1 MLIRVLGHQHGYYAR
16 DSNEAPRRSAALTTR
31 LAVPRSRTTERADSN
46 AESLLVEVP
55 HRTAAEIVRKVTL
68 LLKTSD
74 GQARIAVLRE
84 MLRTMQLHARN
95 VSTSL
100 KLARESGA
108 TLLVSGKYNIVPAQG
123 DTAATLNLTAK
134 IVRVNEG
141 RFLSEVVDGRQIQ
154 RDIILNDALG
164 NLQTMQG
171 QVAYQ
176 ILYQRDKALP
186 FSQNQLIEAATKV
199 PARAFEAYIKGL
211 LTPALDSRE
220 NYFRNA
226 LRLYQ
231 EVTPDGTFADAALEL
246 GHLYLGQRKFPE
258 AVDSFERVINAN
270 QQCKERSKNEGRI
283 GQCNDESYAEASFYI
298 GLIKWQQSN
307 YEQALAVLRPLAE
320 DLKLTSVYNT
330 LGAIAVQAARAEKK
344 NEGKSAALLKEG
356 LELLKKAAESS
367 PEDLNVRFNYGI
379 ALFLQGDFME
389 TAAQLRPII
398 AARPTDGEAYY
409 ILSKAL
415 QQQNDA
421 AAATAVDNQARTN
434 LTVGNRY
441 ANLEKEWLKS
451 KTISDVP
458 LRVEQPQR
466 KDFVSVVLS
475 RRSSAPVQTAVSE
488 TENLLAQARIYYKN
502 GNDDEAMAVLRR
514 VLAGEPMSAE
524 SYLILGKIHLRRGDL
539 DQAISSFKTAIF
551 WDNRQIDAHVSLG
564 KIFLERGDCLQV
576 KNYSASAMEID
587 ANNPDAVALQRQAER
602 CSK

>member
-1 MLIRVLGHQHGYYAR
+1 MLK
-16 DSNEAPRRSAALTTR
+16 
-31 LAVPRSRTTERADSN
+31 
-46 AESLLVEVP
+46 
-55 HRTAAEIVRKVTL
+55 RTAYLLSLMLVIGGLVGVQAQQRATDVVMVLPFENTSDKAEFNWVGESFALALSELLRVPGLNVVSNSERKVIQQSL
-68 LLKTSD
+68 RIPLTSLPSL
-74 GQARIAVLRE
+74 AA
-84 MLRTMQLHARN
+84 
-95 VSTSL
+95 SL
-100 KLARESGA
+100 KLAQRSGA

-123 DTAATLNLTAK
+123 DIAATLNLTAK

-154 RDIILNDALG
+154 RDIILNDAIA

-186 FSQNQLIEAATKV
+186 FSQNQLIESASKV

-211 LTPALDSRE
+211 LTPAAEARE

-226 LRLYQ
+226 MRLYT

-246 GHLYLGQRKFPE
+246 GHLYLGQRKFAE
-258 AVDSFERVINAN
+258 AVDSFERVVNAN
-270 QQCKERSKNEGRI
+270 QQCKERAKNDNKI
-283 GQCNDESYAEASFYI
+283 PHCNDESFAEASFYI
-298 GLIKWQQSN
+298 GLIKWQQGN
-307 YEQALAVLRPLAE
+307 YEQALGVLRPLAE

-330 LGAIAVQAARAEKK
+330 LGSIAVQASRAEKK

-356 LELLKKAAESS
+356 LDLLKRAAESS
-367 PEDLNVRFNYGI
+367 PEDLNVRFNYGL
-379 ALFLQGDFME
+379 ALFIDGNYPE
-389 TAAQLRPII
+389 SAIQLRSII
-398 AARPTDGEAYY
+398 ASRPSDGEAYY

-415 QQQNDA
+415 VQQND
-421 AAATAVDNQARTN
+421 TSNAVAIDNKARTF
-434 LTVGNRY
+434 LTGGNRY
-441 ANLEKEWLKS
+441 ANLEKEWVRSKS
-451 KTISDVP
+451 VADVP

-475 RRSSAPVQTAVSE
+475 RRTATPAQVAVSE
-488 TENLLAQARIYYKN
+488 AEGLLAQARTHYKN
-502 GNDDEAMAVLRR
+502 GNDDEAMAVIRR

-564 KIFLERGDCLQV
+564 KIYLERNDCLQV
-576 KNYSASAMEID
+576 KNYAASAMEID
-587 ANNPDAVALQRQAER
+587 AENPDAIALQRQAER

>member
-1 MLIRVLGHQHGYYAR
+1 MMLFVGLGSVRAQRATDVVMVLPFENT
-16 DSNEAPRRSAALTTR
+16 SNKPEFNWVGESFAL
-31 LAVPRSRTTERADSN
+31 
-46 AESLLVEVP
+46 SLSE
-55 HRTAAEIVRKVTL
+55 
-68 LLKTSD
+68 LLKVPALEVVSNSERKII
-74 GQARIAVLRE
+74 QQRLRIPLTNLPSLA
-84 MLRTMQLHARN
+84 
-95 VSTSL
+95 TSL

-154 RDIILNDALG
+154 RDIVLNDALG

-186 FSQNQLIEAATKV
+186 FSQNQLIESATKV

-211 LTPALDSRE
+211 LTPAAEARE

-231 EVTPDGTFADAALEL
+231 EVSPDGTFADAALEL
-246 GHLYLGQRKFPE
+246 AHLYLGQRKLAE

-270 QQCKERSKNEGRI
+270 QQCKEKAKNENRI
-283 GQCNDESYAEASFYI
+283 AQCNDESFAEASFYI

-356 LELLKKAAESS
+356 LDLLKKAAESS
-367 PEDLNVRFNYGI
+367 PEDLNVRFNYGL
-379 ALFLQGDFME
+379 ALFLQGDFIE
-389 TAAQLRPII
+389 SAVQLRPIV
-398 AARPTDGEAYY
+398 AARPSDGESLY

-415 QQQNDA
+415 AQQNDA
-421 AAATAVDNQARTN
+421 AAAATLDNQARTY
-434 LTVGNRY
+434 LTAANRY
-441 ANLEKEWLKS
+441 ANLEKEWVKS
-451 KTISDVP
+451 KTIADVP

-475 RRSSAPVQTAVSE
+475 RRGSAPVQTAVSE
-488 TENLLAQARIYYKN
+488 TENLLAQARTQYKN

-551 WDNRQIDAHVSLG
+551 WDNRQIDAHISLG
-564 KIFLERGDCLQV
+564 KIYLERGDCLQV
-576 KNYSASAMEID
+576 KNYSASATEID
-587 ANNPDAVALQRQAER
+587 PNNQDAVALQRQAER

>member
-1 MLIRVLGHQHGYYAR
+1 MKARFTVLF
-16 DSNEAPRRSAALTTR
+16 
-31 LAVPRSRTTERADSN
+31 
-46 AESLLVEVP
+46 
-55 HRTAAEIVRKVTL
+55 TL
-68 LLKTSD
+68 LLVLCVAGASAQRATDVVLVLPFENTSD
-74 GQARIAVLRE
+74 KPEFNWVGESFALSLSELLKVPALNVVSNSERKVIQQRLRIPLTNLPSLA
-84 MLRTMQLHARN
+84 
-95 VSTSL
+95 TSL

-108 TLLVSGKYNIVPAQG
+108 TLLISGKYNIVPAQG

-186 FSQNQLIEAATKV
+186 FSQNQLIESANKV

-211 LTPALDSRE
+211 LTPAAEARE

-231 EVTPDGTFADAALEL
+231 EAEAAGTFADAALEL
-246 GHLYLGQRKFPE
+246 AHLYYGQRKFGE
-258 AVDSFERVINAN
+258 AVDSFERVVNAN
-270 QQCKERSKNEGRI
+270 QQCKEKAKNDGKLA
-283 GQCNDESYAEASFYI
+283 QCNDESFAEASFYI

-330 LGAIAVQAARAEKK
+330 LGAIAVQASRAEKK
-344 NEGKSAALLKEG
+344 NEAKSAALLKEG
-356 LELLKKAAESS
+356 LDLLKKAAESS
-367 PEDLNVRFNYGI
+367 PEDLNIRFNYGV
-379 ALFLQGDFME
+379 ALFIDGNSLDA
-389 TAAQLRPII
+389 AAQLRPII
-398 AARPTDGEAYY
+398 AARPTDGETYY
-409 ILSKAL
+409 VLSKSL
-415 QQQNDA
+415 LLQNDP
-421 AAATAVDNQARTN
+421 AATALDNQARTF
-434 LTVGNRY
+434 LTGGNRY

-451 KTISDVP
+451 KTIADVP

-475 RRSSAPVQTAVSE
+475 KRNSSPIQTAVNES
-488 TENLLAQARIYYKN
+488 ENLLNQARTHFKS
-502 GNDDEAMAVLRR
+502 GNDDEAMAVVRR
-514 VLAGEPMSAE
+514 VLAAEPMSAE

-539 DQAISSFKTAIF
+539 DQAVSSFKTAIF

-587 ANNPDAVALQRQAER
+587 AENQDAIALQRQAER

>member
-1 MLIRVLGHQHGYYAR
+1 MQLRSSVFLILVVLFCVGSLQAQRATDVVMVLPFENTSDKSEFNWVGE
-16 DSNEAPRRSAALTTR
+16 SFAL
-31 LAVPRSRTTERADSN
+31 
-46 AESLLVEVP
+46 SLSE
-55 HRTAAEIVRKVTL
+55 
-68 LLKTSD
+68 LLKVPALHVVSNSERKII
-74 GQARIAVLRE
+74 QQRLRIPLTNLPSLA
-84 MLRTMQLHARN
+84 
-95 VSTSL
+95 TSL

-108 TLLVSGKYNIVPAQG
+108 TLLVSGKYNIVPAQA

-134 IVRVNEG
+134 IIRVNEG
-141 RFLSEVVDGRQIQ
+141 RFLSEVLDGRQVQ

-186 FSQNQLIEAATKV
+186 FSQNQLIESANKV

-211 LTPALDSRE
+211 LTPAAEARE

-226 LRLYQ
+226 LRLYAD
-231 EVTPDGTFADAALEL
+231 VTPEGTFADAALEL
-246 GHLYLGQRKFPE
+246 GHLYLGQRKFAE
-258 AVDSFERVINAN
+258 AVDSFERVVSAN
-270 QQCKERSKNEGRI
+270 QRCKEVAKNENKI
-283 GQCNDESYAEASFYI
+283 AQCNDESFAEASFYI

-330 LGAIAVQAARAEKK
+330 LGAIAVQASRAEKK
-344 NEGKSAALLKEG
+344 NEAKSAALLNEG
-356 LELLKKAAESS
+356 MELLKRAAESA
-367 PEDLNVRFNYGI
+367 PEDLNVRFNYGL
-379 ALFLQGDFME
+379 ALFLHGDSVE
-389 TAAQLRPII
+389 SAAQLRPLI
-398 AARPTDGEAYY
+398 ASRPTDGETYY
-409 ILSKAL
+409 VLSKAL
-415 QQQNDA
+415 LQINDPTA
-421 AAATAVDNQARTN
+421 AAVDNQARTF
-434 LTVGNRY
+434 LTMANRY

-451 KTISDVP
+451 KTIVDVP

-475 RRSSAPVQTAVSE
+475 RRTSSPVTAVVNE
-488 TENLLAQARIYYKN
+488 TENLLNQARTHFKN
-502 GNDDEAMAVLRR
+502 GNDDEAMAVIRR

-564 KIFLERGDCLQV
+564 KIFLERKDCLQV
-576 KNYSASAMEID
+576 KNYSASATEID
-587 ANNPDAVALQRQAER
+587 PENQDAIALQRQAER

>member
-1 MLIRVLGHQHGYYAR
+1 MLKRIVSVL
-16 DSNEAPRRSAALTTR
+16 ALAFLLGGTIEVF
-31 LAVPRSRTTERADSN
+31 AQRATDVVMVLPFENTSDKPEFN
-46 AESLLVEVP
+46 WVGESFALSLSE
-55 HRTAAEIVRKVTL
+55 
-68 LLKTSD
+68 LLKVPALSVVSNSERKII
-74 GQARIAVLRE
+74 QQRLRIPLTNLPSLA
-84 MLRTMQLHARN
+84 TA
-95 VSTSL
+95 L

-108 TLLVSGKYNIVPAQG
+108 TLLISGRYNIVPAQG

-134 IVRVNEG
+134 IIRVNEG

-186 FSQNQLIEAATKV
+186 FSQNQLIESANKV

-211 LTPALDSRE
+211 LTPAAEARE

-226 LRLYQ
+226 IRLFQ
-231 EVTPDGTFADAALEL
+231 DVTPEGTFADASLEL
-246 GHLYLGQRKFPE
+246 AHLYLSQRKFSE

-270 QQCKERSKNEGRI
+270 QRCKETAKNENKMA
-283 GQCNDESYAEASFYI
+283 QCNDESFAEASFYI

-330 LGAIAVQAARAEKK
+330 LGAIAVQASRAEKK
-344 NEGKSAALLKEG
+344 NDTKAAALLKEG
-356 LELLKKAAESS
+356 LDLLKKAAESS
-367 PEDLNVRFNYGI
+367 PEDINVRFNYG
-379 ALFLQGDFME
+379 LGSFLHE
-389 TAAQLRPII
+389 NYVEAASQLRPVI
-398 AARPTDGEAYY
+398 AARPSDGEAYY
-409 ILSKAL
+409 VLSKAL
-415 QQQNDA
+415 SLQNDA
-421 AAATAVDNQARTN
+421 TSTAVDNQARTF
-434 LTVGNRY
+434 LTTSNRY
-441 ANLEKEWLKS
+441 ANLEKEWTKS
-451 KTISDVP
+451 KTIADIP

-475 RRSSAPVQTAVSE
+475 RRNVSPVQTAVNE
-488 TENLLAQARIYYKN
+488 TENLLGQARLHFKN
-502 GNDDEAMAVLRR
+502 GNDDEAMAVIRR
-514 VLAGEPMSAE
+514 VLAAEPMSAE

-539 DQAISSFKTAIF
+539 DQAVSSFKTAIF

-564 KIFLERGDCLQV
+564 KIYLERGDCLQV
-576 KNYSASAMEID
+576 KNYSASAIEID
-587 ANNPDAVALQRQAER
+587 AQNQDAVALQRQAER

>member
-1 MLIRVLGHQHGYYAR
+1 MLKRITLVIALITLIGSFATARAQRATDVVMVLPFENTSDKPEFNWVGE
-16 DSNEAPRRSAALTTR
+16 SFAL
-31 LAVPRSRTTERADSN
+31 
-46 AESLLVEVP
+46 SLSE
-55 HRTAAEIVRKVTL
+55 
-68 LLKTSD
+68 LLKVPGLSVVSNSERKII
-74 GQARIAVLRE
+74 QQRLRIPLTNLPSMA
-84 MLRTMQLHARN
+84 
-95 VSTSL
+95 TSL
-100 KLARESGA
+100 KLAREAGA
-108 TLLVSGKYNIVPAQG
+108 TLLISGKYNIVPAQG

-141 RFLSEVVDGRQIQ
+141 RFLSEVLDGKQVQ

-186 FSQNQLIEAATKV
+186 FSQNQLIESGTKV

-211 LTPALDSRE
+211 LTPAAEARE

-226 LRLYQ
+226 MRLYT

-246 GHLYLGQRKFPE
+246 GHLYLSQRKFSE
-258 AVDSFERVINAN
+258 AVDAFERVISAN
-270 QQCKERSKNEGRI
+270 QQCKERAKSENKV

-330 LGAIAVQAARAEKK
+330 LGAIAVQASRAEKK
-344 NEGKSAALLKEG
+344 NDGKAAALLKEG
-356 LELLKKAAESS
+356 SDLLKKAAESS
-367 PEDLNVRFNYGI
+367 PEDLNVRFNYGL
-379 ALFLQGDFME
+379 ALFLQSDFLE
-389 TAAQLRPII
+389 SAAQLRPII
-398 AARPTDGEAYY
+398 ATRPTDGEAYY
-409 ILSKAL
+409 VLSKAL
-415 QQQNDA
+415 SQQNDA
-421 AAATAVDNQARTN
+421 TAASVDNQARTY
-434 LTVGNRY
+434 LTAGNKY
-441 ANLEKEWLKS
+441 ANLEKEWVKS
-451 KTISDVP
+451 KTVSDIP

-475 RRSSAPVQTAVSE
+475 RRAATPVQTAVNE
-488 TENLLAQARIYYKN
+488 TEDLLGQARTHYKN
-502 GNDDEAMAVLRR
+502 GNDDEAMTVLRR
-514 VLAGEPMSAE
+514 VLASEPMSAE

-564 KIFLERGDCLQV
+564 KIYFERGDCLQV
-576 KNYSASAMEID
+576 KNYSASALEID
-587 ANNPDAVALQRQAER
+587 SNNQDAIALQRQAER